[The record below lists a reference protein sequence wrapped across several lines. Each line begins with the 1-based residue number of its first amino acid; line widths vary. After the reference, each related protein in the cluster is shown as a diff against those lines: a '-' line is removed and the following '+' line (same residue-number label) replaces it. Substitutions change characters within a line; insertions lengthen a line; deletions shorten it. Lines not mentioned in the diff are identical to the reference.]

1 MIGVGQGESRTMH
14 AGRVASG
21 RLGAVMKLLPFT
33 VLAFCGLLP
42 QVFMGQNVEIV
53 VGNKVEYG
61 QRQPILAPGIG
72 APATPLATF
81 AAHVPTAG
89 ISLQGRMGASS
100 AVETPQGV
108 VSTMAPT
115 ELVYQNATI
124 WSVPET
130 PATTVAQPQEE
141 TGFVDLGPSSFVGGS
156 ASEKKPGISLGEV
169 AAQYK
174 AIGRAK
180 NVRVFTNTD

>member
-1 MIGVGQGESRTMH
+1 
-14 AGRVASG
+14 
-21 RLGAVMKLLPFT
+21 MKLLSFI
-33 VLAFCGLLP
+33 VLVFCGFLP

-72 APATPLATF
+72 APATPLAAF
-81 AAHVPTAG
+81 PSHVPTAG
-89 ISLQGRMGASS
+89 ISNQGRMGASS
-100 AVETPQGV
+100 TFETPQGV
-108 VSTMAPT
+108 VSTLAPA
-115 ELVYQNATI
+115 ELAYQNATI

-130 PATTVAQPQEE
+130 PAAPAVGQPREEAMQLQEAARL
-141 TGFVDLGPSSFVGGS
+141 VDLAPSSFVSGS
-156 ASEKKPGISLGEV
+156 AAEKKPVISLGEV

-174 AIGRAK
+174 AMARK

>member
-1 MIGVGQGESRTMH
+1 
-14 AGRVASG
+14 
-21 RLGAVMKLLPFT
+21 MKLLPFT
-33 VLAFCGLLP
+33 VLAVCGFLP
-42 QVFMGQNVEIV
+42 QILMGQNVEIV
-53 VGNKVEYG
+53 VGNRVEYG

-89 ISLQGRMGASS
+89 ISNQGRMGASS
-100 AVETPQGV
+100 TIETPQGV
-108 VSTMAPT
+108 VSTMAST

-130 PATTVAQPQEE
+130 PSGLTVAQPQEE
-141 TGFVDLGPSSFVGGS
+141 AMRPQEATGPMDLAPSSFVGGS
-156 ASEKKPGISLGEV
+156 ASEKPPGISLGEI

-174 AIGRAK
+174 AMSRGK
-180 NVRVFTNTD
+180 NIRIFSNTD